1 SMMLTL
7 VVLAAGL
14 SSRFGSD
21 KTRHHVGPNGET
33 LLEYSINDA
42 IDAGFQKFL
51 LIIRKDSV
59 AFAKSLQS
67 RLSHKVDL
75 DWIIQPLPS
84 SLRIKRIKPLGT
96 AHALYCAR
104 TKVEGSLAV
113 INGDDFYGK
122 SSFKLLADSLNKSHN
137 HCLVSFPLANT
148 LSHYGGVNRGI
159 CRINN
164 QGFLTSIEEMTDL
177 RSINSL
183 VQGFNSEGIETSIPA
198 KQPIS
203 MNCWGFQKEIFD
215 LLNLEVEKFVF
226 KLQKDISNDELYLPD
241 IVAKLPQN
249 SVKVMES
256 SEKWLGMTYSQDAI
270 FVKKQIVN
278 LLNNGYYSNPL
289 WESLSE

>member
-1 SMMLTL
+1 
-7 VVLAAGL
+7 
-14 SSRFGSD
+14 
-21 KTRHHVGPNGET
+21 
-33 LLEYSINDA
+33 
-42 IDAGFQKFL
+42 
-51 LIIRKDSV
+51 
-59 AFAKSLQS
+59 
-67 RLSHKVDL
+67 
-75 DWIIQPLPS
+75 WIIQPLPS